1 MSMSELSLRLHLL
14 RHFVLHVTPLE
25 RKAGSRKC
33 KFQRCLTCKR
43 VRECD
48 TFSSFATKE
57 SFKINH
63 HFDCN
68 SKCLI
73 YLLSCRVC
81 GKQYVGSTTERF
93 KFRWNNYQ
101 DIQRKG
107 KRGENHNQKYFHEH
121 FLSHDYNGLINDI
134 QIIFIDKTDPL
145 DRTRRGEFWR
155 AKLKIL
161 APNGLNMEE

>member
-1 MSMSELSLRLHLL
+1 M
-14 RHFVLHVTPLE
+14 
-25 RKAGSRKC
+25 
-33 KFQRCLTCKR
+33 
-43 VRECD
+43 
-48 TFSSFATKE
+48 
-57 SFKINH
+57 NH

-93 KFRWNNYQ
+93 RFRWNNYK

-121 FLSHDYNGLINDI
+121 FLIHDYNGLINDI

-145 DRTRRGEFWR
+145 DPTRRGEFWR

-161 APNGLNMEE
+161 APNGLNMEEEKYL